1 MRTNLRAVA
10 IASVRNRTPCVV
22 LALLLSHGSPAW
34 AQDLLL
40 TFASGLP
47 SDTTHSTQAVT
58 SLTTVDGRR
67 VVLARSEG
75 TDYESRASRGFWS
88 WTQVQQIPRDAT
100 HLAVTP
106 TRQGDDVVLDIQ
118 YSSRKGDEAILYS
131 STVKG
136 RLGQWI
142 PLLQPADT
150 ADSAGGNHY
159 STATQ
164 RQRLAVKVEP
174 AGPL

>member
-1 MRTNLRAVA
+1 MYV

-40 TFASGLP
+40 LTFASGLP
-47 SDTTHSTQAVT
+47 SDKTYSTQAVT

-67 VVLARSEG
+67 VVLARSAG
-75 TDYESRASRGFWS
+75 TDYETRASRGLWS
-88 WTQVQQIPRDAT
+88 WTQVQQTPRDAT
-100 HLAVTP
+100 HLTVTP
-106 TRQGDDVVLDIQ
+106 TRQGGDVVLDIQ
-118 YSSRKGDEAILYS
+118 YSSRKADEAILYS

-150 ADSAGGNHY
+150 ADSGGNHY